1 MRTILQHPKL
11 LGKIPYLIETPKHLP
26 QYRTMRRR
34 SHSIQAL
41 DNELT
46 RLERNCLTELLAF
59 SNREW
64 IDEELRAEWWE
75 GYEQRSK
82 NIKRK
87 IGKLIQIRLRSNDVW
102 S

>member
-1 MRTILQHPKL
+1 ML
-11 LGKIPYLIETPKHLP
+11 LGKIPYLLETPKHLP
-26 QYRTMRRR
+26 QYRSVRRR

-41 DNELT
+41 DNELA

-59 SNREW
+59 GDREW
-64 IDEELRAEWWE
+64 QAEKLRAEWWE